1 MSLIAVAA
9 DKGSPGVT
17 TTTVALGAVWPRPT
31 VVAECDPAGGDL
43 ALRLR
48 ASGGGPLKADRGLV
62 SYAASLR
69 RGAAPLHEHV
79 QQVEGGLQV
88 LVGLETAE
96 QGAGLTGLWPGVA
109 AGLGREHG
117 VDVMADCGRLGPG
130 SPAVEVLRV
139 ADLVLLLTRPTLDAV
154 VHLRHRIA
162 VLLPELTSG
171 GRTPDV
177 GVLVLAPLKHG
188 TAAAEVAAALEQ
200 SDVTVPVLGR
210 VVEDPDGAA
219 GLNGRPVRRLDRT
232 WLVRSAREVALLL
245 DARLAARSAA

>member
-17 TTTVALGAVWPRPT
+17 TTVVALGAVWPRPT
-31 VVAECDPAGGDL
+31 VLAECDPAGGDL

-48 ASGGGPLKADRGLV
+48 GDRGEPLLPSRGLV
-62 SYAASLR
+62 SYAAALR
-69 RGAAPLHEHV
+69 RGTAPLREHA

-109 AGLGREHG
+109 AGLGREE
-117 VDVMADCGRLGPG
+117 VDVLADCGRLGPG
-130 SPAVEVLRV
+130 SPAVEVLRA
-139 ADLVLLLTRPTLDAV
+139 ADLVLLLTRPTLDSV
-154 VHLRHRIA
+154 VHLRNRIA
-162 VLLPELTSG
+162 VLLPELTSA

-210 VVEDPDGAA
+210 VVDDPEGAA
-219 GLNGRPVRRLDRT
+219 GLSGRPVRRLERT

-245 DARLAARSAA
+245 DARLTARTAA